1 LGEFTVSRID
11 AILSI
16 ANPTGFAIALSD
28 FINSRPTPFE
38 RMSPGEQAAYCVDE
52 LEREVNNGGF
62 EQFFLNSSGDYARPV
77 VDALQRIGATQ
88 AAQLV
93 DRAIAPFG
101 TTGPSPD
108 RDTRTAQVEILGE
121 PARDLWN
128 ALTEAF
134 LKYPDDLT
142 GLLRRY
148 VEANKS
154 EFAG

>member
-62 EQFFLNSSGDYARPV
+62 EQFFLTRA
-77 VDALQRIGATQ
+77 ATTHVRW
-88 AAQLV
+88 L
-93 DRAIAPFG
+93 
-101 TTGPSPD
+101 
-108 RDTRTAQVEILGE
+108 TRFSA
-121 PARDLWN
+121 
-128 ALTEAF
+128 
-134 LKYPDDLT
+134 
-142 GLLRRY
+142 
-148 VEANKS
+148 
-154 EFAG
+154 